1 MRHRV
6 NGHANETRNKSP
18 SSATPAPLGIHLSL
32 CIVLRPHRGRA
43 TFTPSPKL
51 LSLHTALESA
61 SAVHGS
67 NMEPLHAPQSF
78 LPNVKPGANA
88 TVVKSEP
95 NDMVRDLRSLWPLI
109 QKHGVTSLWIFGSH
123 ARGDFRPD
131 SDLDLLVDFA
141 SPPGFDNFMG
151 LKIDLEDRLGT
162 KVDLLSRSA
171 CGSRF
176 LRAIQ
181 PELLHVA

>member
-1 MRHRV
+1 MKSDPKDV
-6 NGHANETRNKSP
+6 ANNLK
-18 SSATPAPLGIHLSL
+18 
-32 CIVLRPHRGRA
+32 
-43 TFTPSPKL
+43 
-51 LSLHTALESA
+51 
-61 SAVHGS
+61 
-67 NMEPLHAPQSF
+67 N
-78 LPNVKPGANA
+78 
-88 TVVKSEP
+88 
-95 NDMVRDLRSLWPLI
+95 LWPVI

-123 ARGDFRPD
+123 ARGDSRPD

-171 CGSRF
+171 CGPRF
-176 LRAIQ
+176 LKAIQ

>member
-1 MRHRV
+1 MKVDQKNLAH
-6 NGHANETRNKSP
+6 ELRN
-18 SSATPAPLGIHLSL
+18 
-32 CIVLRPHRGRA
+32 
-43 TFTPSPKL
+43 
-51 LSLHTALESA
+51 
-61 SAVHGS
+61 
-67 NMEPLHAPQSF
+67 
-78 LPNVKPGANA
+78 
-88 TVVKSEP
+88 
-95 NDMVRDLRSLWPLI
+95 LWPII
-109 QKHGVTSLWIFGSH
+109 QKHGVTSMWVFGSQ

-171 CGSRF
+171 CGPRF
-176 LRAIQ
+176 LKAIQ